1 MTEFEIVILCIIGVG
16 TLSVFLN
23 IYLMYKIN
31 RVDHEN
37 EDLKEW
43 IIKTIK
49 RLEESNKSN

>member
-31 RVDHEN
+31 KVDHEN

-49 RLEESNKSN
+49 RLEESNAK

>member
-1 MTEFEIVILCIIGVG
+1 MTEFEIVIICIMGVG

-23 IYLMYKIN
+23 IYLTYRIN
-31 RVDHEN
+31 KVDNEN

>member
-1 MTEFEIVILCIIGVG
+1 MNEFEIIMLCIMGVG

-23 IYLMYKIN
+23 IYLMYQIN
-31 RVDHEN
+31 RVDNEN

-49 RLEESNKSN
+49 RLEESNAK

>member
-1 MTEFEIVILCIIGVG
+1 MTEFEIVIICIIGVG

-23 IYLMYKIN
+23 IYLTYRIN
-31 RVDHEN
+31 KVDNEN

-49 RLEESNKSN
+49 RLEESNAK